1 MYTHLILSY
10 IIYMCIY
17 IPNMYITNLTS
28 ILKQSLIKLKD
39 TNNIVQHNI
48 LKAIIDTYTNIPMFI
63 L

>member
-1 MYTHLILSY
+1 
-10 IIYMCIY
+10 
-17 IPNMYITNLTS
+17 MYIKNLTS

-39 TNNIVQHNI
+39 VNINNIVQHI